1 MHFDPEAFGKAMGEA
16 IREAVA
22 PLTQRIAELEKRL
35 ESMPIPANGKDGSD
49 GVPGAAGKDCDM
61 VAVKTMVDDFLK
73 SVRLPKDG
81 KDGADGKDGSS
92 ITMQDVRPLID
103 EAVKSIRDESR
114 QAVEVA
120 IKAIPTPKD
129 GRDGRDG
136 KDGVDGKD
144 GAPGEKGADGIG
156 MAGSMIDRDGNLLV
170 TMTNGEVK
178 NLGAVVGKDGR
189 DGVDGI
195 GLDSFDLEYLEET
208 HEIRIKAACAGRV
221 KEVKFTAGGIR
232 PGGYWREGTKAKAGE
247 VYTHDGTSYVAKC
260 DTLSKPDGKGDW
272 VILSRKGRDGETIV
286 KTVSSE
292 PPAPIKL
299 KNGNFSRTGR
309 GPESNPRGQNGR
321 NEIHRAKI
329 G

>member
-35 ESMPIPANGKDGSD
+35 DEWPVPVNGKDGQD
-49 GVPGAAGKDCDM
+49 GAPGAAGKDCDM
-61 VAVKTMVDDFLK
+61 EV
-73 SVRLPKDG
+73 
-81 KDGADGKDGSS
+81 
-92 ITMQDVRPLID
+92 
-103 EAVKSIRDESR
+103 VKSLLADMVK
-114 QAVEVA
+114 Q
-120 IKAIPTPKD
+120 IPVPK
-129 GRDGRDG
+129 DGRDG
-136 KDGVDGKD
+136 KDGKDGRDGADGKD

-221 KEVKFTAGGIR
+221 KEVKFPAGGIR

-272 VILSRKGRDGETIV
+272 IILSRKGRDGETIV
-286 KTVSSE
+286 KTVSSD

-299 KNGNFSRTGR
+299 K
-309 GPESNPRGQNGR
+309 
-321 NEIHRAKI
+321 KDDDK
-329 G
+329 